1 MIQIG
6 TRVHLTRY
14 QCSVFLAP
22 FSGVMCINWEATMNL
37 NNDTREI
44 AEMFADMTDIFCESV
59 DSDGLHMLLTYCL
72 EATGLE
78 TGEIAMLPIGKERAM
93 TVHNK
98 GQANSLDEV
107 LPYLVQRALNTLQ
120 SEFSVIGNGREL
132 VCEYAFP
139 LRVRGVALG
148 VIHLTSIGQTALGE
162 HSIAVLQSIADIAA
176 TTIDQTHRIQQAHS
190 LVTQL
195 QGALDSRVVIEQAK
209 GILAERNRTDF
220 PSAFHEIRSI
230 ARREQRP
237 VRTVAADIVAGLL
250 QAS

>member
-1 MIQIG
+1 
-6 TRVHLTRY
+6 
-14 QCSVFLAP
+14 
-22 FSGVMCINWEATMNL
+22 MNH
-37 NNDTREI
+37 NNDTRAI

-59 DSDGLHMLLTYCL
+59 DADGLHMLLTYCL
-72 EATGLE
+72 EASSLDA
-78 TGEIAMLPIGKERAM
+78 GEILMLPVGNEIPLMVRSESGG
-93 TVHNK
+93 TPN
-98 GQANSLDEV
+98 GDP
-107 LPYLVQRALNTLQ
+107 LPYLAQRALNTLQ
-120 SEFSVIGNGREL
+120 SEFSVIGNGHEL

-139 LRVRGVALG
+139 LRVRGIALG
-148 VIHLTSIGQTALGE
+148 VIHLTSIGQIALGE

-237 VRTVAADIVAGLL
+237 VRTVAADIVAGLAH
-250 QAS
+250 AS

>member
-1 MIQIG
+1 
-6 TRVHLTRY
+6 
-14 QCSVFLAP
+14 
-22 FSGVMCINWEATMNL
+22 MNH
-37 NNDTREI
+37 NNDTRAI
-44 AEMFADMTDIFCESV
+44 AEMFADMTDIFCESI
-59 DSDGLHMLLTYCL
+59 DADGLHMLLAYCL
-72 EATGLE
+72 EASGLDC
-78 TGEIAMLPIGKERAM
+78 GQIAMTAVGNEIPLVVKSDRTNHSSSEP
-93 TVHNK
+93 
-98 GQANSLDEV
+98 
-107 LPYLVQRALNTLQ
+107 LPYLAQRALNTLQ

-148 VIHLTSIGQTALGE
+148 VIHLTSIGQIALGE

-176 TTIDQTHRIQQAHS
+176 TTIDQTHRIQQART

-220 PSAFHEIRSI
+220 PSAFHEIRCI

-237 VRTVAADIVAGLL
+237 VRTVAADIVAGLA

>member
-1 MIQIG
+1 
-6 TRVHLTRY
+6 
-14 QCSVFLAP
+14 
-22 FSGVMCINWEATMNL
+22 MNH
-37 NNDTREI
+37 NNDTRAI

-59 DSDGLHMLLTYCL
+59 DADGLHMLLTYCL
-72 EATGLE
+72 EASSLDA
-78 TGEIAMLPIGKERAM
+78 GEIVMLPVGNETPV
-93 TVHNK
+93 TVHSDRSR
-98 GQANSLDEV
+98 ASDTEL
-107 LPYLVQRALNTLQ
+107 LPYLAQRALSTLQ

-139 LRVRGVALG
+139 LRVRGAALG

-176 TTIDQTHRIQQAHS
+176 TTIDQTHRIQQAHT

-237 VRTVAADIVAGLL
+237 VRTVAADIVAGLAH
-250 QAS
+250 AS

>member
-1 MIQIG
+1 
-6 TRVHLTRY
+6 
-14 QCSVFLAP
+14 
-22 FSGVMCINWEATMNL
+22 MNL

-98 GQANSLDEV
+98 GQANSVDEV

>member
-1 MIQIG
+1 
-6 TRVHLTRY
+6 
-14 QCSVFLAP
+14 
-22 FSGVMCINWEATMNL
+22 MNL

-78 TGEIAMLPIGKERAM
+78 TGEIAMLPISKERAI

-98 GQANSLDEV
+98 SQANSLDDV

>member
-1 MIQIG
+1 
-6 TRVHLTRY
+6 
-14 QCSVFLAP
+14 
-22 FSGVMCINWEATMNL
+22 MNQ
-37 NNDTREI
+37 NNDTRAI
-44 AEMFADMTDIFCESV
+44 AEMFADMTDIFCESI

-72 EATGLE
+72 EASSLDA
-78 TGEIAMLPIGKERAM
+78 GEILMMPLGNETPFVVRSDK
-93 TVHNK
+93 NK
-98 GQANSLDEV
+98 ASTMEP
-107 LPYLVQRALNTLQ
+107 LPYLAQRSLNTLQ

-148 VIHLTSIGQTALGE
+148 VIHLTSIGQIALGE

-220 PSAFHEIRSI
+220 PSAFHEIRCI

-237 VRTVAADIVAGLL
+237 VRMVAADIVAGLVH
-250 QAS
+250 AV

>member
-1 MIQIG
+1 
-6 TRVHLTRY
+6 
-14 QCSVFLAP
+14 
-22 FSGVMCINWEATMNL
+22 MNVIL
-37 NNDTREI
+37 
-44 AEMFADMTDIFCESV
+44 CESV

-78 TGEIAMLPIGKERAM
+78 TGEIAMLPIGEERAM
-93 TVHNK
+93 TVHSK

-162 HSIAVLQSIADIAA
+162 HSIAILQSIADIAA